1 MDHPPFEV
9 NVGRTPKGITVSEH
23 SRAEGFN
30 PAQQHQAPA
39 PRVNSVSHVR
49 EQQANPGK
57 TLHAKKHHSFSSS
70 VKEKTEQN
78 LHQSTAGKSEQRV
91 RRGITQGWGE

>member
-30 PAQQHQAPA
+30 PAQRRQAPA
-39 PRVNSVSHVR
+39 PRVNSVSDVR

-70 VKEKTEQN
+70 VKKKKSKIYIKA
-78 LHQSTAGKSEQRV
+78 LLGKVSRE
-91 RRGITQGWGE
+91 

>member
-30 PAQQHQAPA
+30 PAQRRQAPA

-70 VKEKTEQN
+70 VKEK
-78 LHQSTAGKSEQRV
+78 QSKIYIKALLGKVSRE
-91 RRGITQGWGE
+91 